1 MITANQESETVT
13 MQHSMPGITEA
24 DELDAEMVTHRNSD
38 SHSEDLPVEQVLEQA
53 AEQTEE
59 LAEEEFAVI
68 YRYLEAESGKEVA
81 AESVVWDEPELSEG
95 AVVHVLSA
103 EGAKQHYTVDSM
115 SGEETVTVYLKK
127 ARNTLWR
134 LVVLGV
140 LLTGTWFAIDFIVGK
155 IF

>member
-24 DELDAEMVTHRNSD
+24 DELDAEMAAFRNSA
-38 SHSEDLPVEQVLEQA
+38 DLS
-53 AEQTEE
+53 AEQSVD
-59 LAEEEFAVI
+59 LAEDEFAVI

-140 LLTGTWFAIDFIVGK
+140 LLTGSWFAIDFIVGK

>member
-24 DELDAEMVTHRNSD
+24 DELDAEMAAFRNSA
-38 SHSEDLPVEQVLEQA
+38 DLS
-53 AEQTEE
+53 AEQSVE
-59 LAEEEFAVI
+59 LAEEEFTVI

-140 LLTGTWFAIDFIVGK
+140 LLTGSWFAIDFIVGK